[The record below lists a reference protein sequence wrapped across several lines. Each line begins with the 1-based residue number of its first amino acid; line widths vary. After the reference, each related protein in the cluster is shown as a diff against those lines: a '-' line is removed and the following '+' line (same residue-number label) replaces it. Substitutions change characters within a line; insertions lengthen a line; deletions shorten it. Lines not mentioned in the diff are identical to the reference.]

1 MGHWVYTLGKYFWM
15 RALYH
20 TKIFCDL
27 LTVILADL
35 SSQNTK
41 MENSMGSSFDRSDSI
56 SDDDEAQDVFVLP
69 EEDSEVENAKELNNI
84 KRILNE
90 CRVLYKSKVD
100 HHNRKVFILQT
111 KLMFIYTVN
120 HWFPAFPRN
129 F

>member
-1 MGHWVYTLGKYFWM
+1 MMIYEYF
-15 RALYH
+15 
-20 TKIFCDL
+20 
-27 LTVILADL
+27 LADL

-69 EEDSEVENAKELNNI
+69 EEDSELENAKELNNI

-100 HHNRKVFILQT
+100 HHNRKVFIIF
-111 KLMFIYTVN
+111 MVFEISTVN
-120 HWFPAFPRN
+120 NETR
-129 F
+129 

>member
-1 MGHWVYTLGKYFWM
+1 
-15 RALYH
+15 
-20 TKIFCDL
+20 
-27 LTVILADL
+27 
-35 SSQNTK
+35 
-41 MENSMGSSFDRSDSI
+41 MENSMGSSFDRSDSV

-111 KLMFIYTVN
+111 KLMLMYTVN